1 MFTLNPHGLNKSRD
15 HQTNAPHE
23 QVSVLSFEFSNL
35 RTVGATLLLI
45 GCEELV
51 FVATFVNK
59 FRFLVKKGNIASS

>member
-1 MFTLNPHGLNKSRD
+1 M
-15 HQTNAPHE
+15 
-23 QVSVLSFEFSNL
+23 SVLSFEFSNS

-51 FVATFVNK
+51 FVATFGNK